1 MTSNVCV
8 LFAPQAAGRN
18 PSKLNRLVATPLTK
32 YDRLFGADGYITVH
46 ENAEYHKTS
55 MVRATCFLASMAKNT
70 TVSTVLDSGRS
81 QQIEENRQRLRPIV
95 STVIFCGRQNI
106 PLRGHRD
113 DGTLSTVNEN
123 EAGSVVNEGNFR
135 ALLQF

>member
-1 MTSNVCV
+1 
-8 LFAPQAAGRN
+8 
-18 PSKLNRLVATPLTK
+18 
-32 YDRLFGADGYITVH
+32 
-46 ENAEYHKTS
+46 